1 MFERFTERARQ
12 VVVLA
17 QEEARILKHN
27 YIGTEHILLGL
38 LREEEGLAARVLES
52 LDITVE
58 RVRAQVVRIVGSGEE
73 VTSGQIPFT
82 PRAKKV
88 LELALR
94 EALSLGHN
102 YIGTEHILLGLVREN
117 EGVAARILLD
127 FDADSEKIRNE
138 VIRMLSG
145 PGGRQRSGSGSG
157 SGAQGEGKKSSKL
170 LDQFG
175 RNLTKLASEGK
186 LDPVVGRE
194 TEVER
199 IMQILSRRQKNNPVL
214 IGEPG
219 VGKTAVVEGLAQRIT
234 SGEVPELLKNKQI
247 YTLDLAALVAGSKYR
262 GEFEE
267 RLKKVMKEITQR
279 GDIILFIDE
288 LHNLVG
294 AGAAEGAIDAASILK
309 PALARGEL
317 QTIGATTL
325 DEYRK
330 YLERDSA
337 LERRFQQI
345 KVDQPSTEETVQV
358 LKGLRDRYEAH
369 HHVGITDEAL
379 EAAAEL
385 ADRYISDRFL
395 PDKAIDLIDEAA
407 SRARIKSMTAPP
419 VYKELEEEIET
430 TRRDKEAAIEAQEF
444 EKAANLRDSERQL
457 TNKKRD
463 LEEQWRSGESGE
475 RPEIGEEEIADI
487 VSMWTGI
494 PVFKLTEA
502 ETQKLIRMEDE
513 LHKRVIGQ
521 QAAIEA
527 VSKAIR
533 RSRAGLKD
541 PKRPTGSFIF
551 LGPSGVG
558 KTELGRTLAEFLFGD
573 EEAMVRI
580 DMSEYME
587 KHSVSRLVGSP
598 PGYIGYD
605 EGGQLTEAV
614 RRKPY
619 SVLLLDE
626 IEKAHPDVFNILLQ
640 ILEDGWLTDSQGRK
654 VDFRNTIIIMTSN
667 IGASEI
673 AKNTG
678 IGFTISDDE
687 GGVTYDDMKTR
698 IMGDL
703 KKVFRP
709 EFLNRIDEVIVFH
722 KLAKAEIREIVELLM
737 KRVRASLADRELS
750 LNLSDDA
757 ADLLVEKG
765 WDPSMG
771 ARPLRR
777 AIQRYIEDPLADLAL
792 SSNLRARLHRRGRP
806 RPLRRPGEGSRH
818 QGHQARA
825 QARGG
830 GCRRRGRAART
841 RPPRSRAPAA
851 TRTRRRCRTTP
862 RSCRTCRTLR
872 RSRRPATRTSRRRF
886 GLPAGRG
893 IGRPWP
899 GRGPSGVVLRSWP
912 GWRCAARP
920 RRSAAEPVFEKLKVP
935 TVGGAEINVEV
946 MRPAGKRVPVIL
958 TYSPYNTLNEGSGQN
973 LADDAIGQR
982 YLDRGTAARWPT
994 CSAPAA
1000 PRAAGTTA
1008 AGRAAVG
1015 RRRGE
1020 RPGREGLEQR
1030 PGGHDRRLLRR
1041 HHRHDDRGPRPRRA
1055 GPEGDRADRGHQP
1068 LVRLRLRRR
1077 RALPGQLR
1085 GADRRGL
1092 RHAAGVRL
1100 RLRPHAA
1107 QRPHRPQARWTRCW
1121 TAPTRAA
1128 PPSTRSRA
1136 TTARRTTTT
1145 SGPSATT
1152 AATRRDPRGRAGG
1165 QRLAGLQRQAGG
1177 GRGPVP
1183 RAARRAPQ
1191 AAVHVPGLAREPRCR
1206 ELAAAAGPLLRPHP
1220 AGQAQRHR
1228 ARARG
1233 AVRGPLGRLRQH
1245 RLHRRHGVAAAGHP

>member
-17 QEEARILKHN
+17 QEEARTLKHN

-145 PGGRQRSGSGSG
+145 PGSRQRGSG
-157 SGAQGEGKKSSKL
+157 SGAAGAPAGPGEGKKSSKL

-194 TEVER
+194 TEIER
-199 IMQILSRRQKNNPVL
+199 IMQILSRRTKNNPVL
-214 IGEPG
+214 VGEPG

-234 SGEVPELLKNKQI
+234 NADVPELLKGKQI

-317 QTIGATTL
+317 QTVGATTL
-325 DEYRK
+325 EEYRK

-337 LERRFQQI
+337 LERRFQKI
-345 KVDQPSTEETVQV
+345 TVDQPSTEETVQI
-358 LKGLRDRYEAH
+358 LKGLRDRYEQH
-369 HHVGITDEAL
+369 HKVNITDEAL
-379 EAAAEL
+379 GAAAEL

-407 SRARIKSMTAPP
+407 SRMRIKSMTSPP
-419 VYKELEEEIET
+419 VYRELEDEIEE
-430 TRRDKEAAIEAQEF
+430 TRRAKEAAIEAQEF
-444 EKAANLRDSERQL
+444 EKAANLRDKERRL
-457 TNKKRD
+457 TQRKRELAD
-463 LEEQWRSGESGE
+463 QWEAGDSTE
-475 RPEIGEEEIADI
+475 RPAIGEEEIADI

-502 ETQKLIRMEDE
+502 ETAKLRRMEEE

-521 QAAIEA
+521 HPAIE
-527 VSKAIR
+527 VISKAIR

-541 PKRPTGSFIF
+541 PKRPTGSFVF

-558 KTELGRTLAEFLFGD
+558 KTELARTLAEFLFGD
-573 EEAMVRI
+573 EDAMIRI

-587 KHSVSRLVGSP
+587 KHAVSRLVGSP

-640 ILEDGWLTDSQGRK
+640 ILEDGRLTDAQGRT
-654 VDFRNTIIIMTSN
+654 VDFRHAIVIMTSN

-673 AKNTG
+673 ARNTPL
-678 IGFTISDDE
+678 GFSVSDDE
-687 GGVTYDDMKTR
+687 TGISYDDMKTR
-698 IMGDL
+698 IMGEL

-709 EFLNRIDEVIVFH
+709 EFLNRIDDVIVFH
-722 KLAKAEIREIVELLM
+722 KLQREEIKQIVDLLLVRIRATLAE
-737 KRVRASLADRELS
+737 RELQ
-750 LNLSDDA
+750 LELSEA
-757 ADLLVEKG
+757 AKDLLVEKG

-777 AIQRYIEDPLADLAL
+777 AIQRYIEDPLADFVLRSELKPGATVMVDPVGEGDDRELAL
-792 SSNLRARLHRRGRP
+792 SLVGPDPERTPVGVGAEGGEASGDEGGEA
-806 RPLRRPGEGSRH
+806 PGEG
-818 QGHQARA
+818 
-825 QARGG
+825 
-830 GCRRRGRAART
+830 
-841 RPPRSRAPAA
+841 
-851 TRTRRRCRTTP
+851 
-862 RSCRTCRTLR
+862 
-872 RSRRPATRTSRRRF
+872 
-886 GLPAGRG
+886 AG
-893 IGRPWP
+893 
-899 GRGPSGVVLRSWP
+899 
-912 GWRCAARP
+912 
-920 RRSAAEPVFEKLKVP
+920 E
-935 TVGGAEINVEV
+935 
-946 MRPAGKRVPVIL
+946 
-958 TYSPYNTLNEGSGQN
+958 
-973 LADDAIGQR
+973 
-982 YLDRGTAARWPT
+982 
-994 CSAPAA
+994 
-1000 PRAAGTTA
+1000 
-1008 AGRAAVG
+1008 
-1015 RRRGE
+1015 
-1020 RPGREGLEQR
+1020 
-1030 PGGHDRRLLRR
+1030 
-1041 HHRHDDRGPRPRRA
+1041 
-1055 GPEGDRADRGHQP
+1055 
-1068 LVRLRLRRR
+1068 
-1077 RALPGQLR
+1077 
-1085 GADRRGL
+1085 
-1092 RHAAGVRL
+1092 
-1100 RLRPHAA
+1100 
-1107 QRPHRPQARWTRCW
+1107 
-1121 TAPTRAA
+1121 
-1128 PPSTRSRA
+1128 
-1136 TTARRTTTT
+1136 
-1145 SGPSATT
+1145 
-1152 AATRRDPRGRAGG
+1152 
-1165 QRLAGLQRQAGG
+1165 
-1177 GRGPVP
+1177 
-1183 RAARRAPQ
+1183 
-1191 AAVHVPGLAREPRCR
+1191 
-1206 ELAAAAGPLLRPHP
+1206 
-1220 AGQAQRHR
+1220 
-1228 ARARG
+1228 
-1233 AVRGPLGRLRQH
+1233 
-1245 RLHRRHGVAAAGHP
+1245 

>member
-17 QEEARILKHN
+17 QEEARTLKHN

-58 RVRAQVVRIVGSGEE
+58 RVRGQVVRIVGSGEE

-145 PGGRQRSGSGSG
+145 PSRQRG
-157 SGAQGEGKKSSKL
+157 GAATAGGPASAEGKKSSKL

-194 TEVER
+194 TEIER
-199 IMQILSRRQKNNPVL
+199 IMQILSRRTKNNPVL

-234 SGEVPELLKNKQI
+234 NSEVPELLKNKQI

-330 YLERDSA
+330 YLERDAA

-345 KVDQPSTEETVQV
+345 RVDEPSVEQTVEI
-358 LKGLRDRYEAH
+358 LKGLRDRYESH
-369 HHVGITDEAL
+369 HKVTITDEAL
-379 EAAAEL
+379 AAAGEL

-407 SRARIKSMTAPP
+407 SRMRIKSMTAPP
-419 VYKELEEEIET
+419 QNRELELEIET
-430 TRRDKEAAIEAQEF
+430 TRREKEAAIEAQEF
-444 EKAANLRDSERQL
+444 EKAANLRDKERRL
-457 TNKKRD
+457 TNKKRE
-463 LEEQWRSGESGE
+463 LEEQWEAGETGAE
-475 RPEIGEEEIADI
+475 RPSIGEEEIADI

-502 ETQKLIRMEDE
+502 ETAKLMRMEEE

-521 QAAIEA
+521 HPAIE
-527 VSKAIR
+527 VISKAIR

-541 PKRPTGSFIF
+541 PKRPTGSFVF

-558 KTELGRTLAEFLFGD
+558 KTELARTLAEFLFGD
-573 EEAMVRI
+573 EDAMTRI

-587 KHSVSRLVGSP
+587 KHAVSRLVGSP

-619 SVLLLDE
+619 CVLLLDE

-640 ILEDGWLTDSQGRK
+640 ILEDGRLTDSQGRT
-654 VDFRNTIIIMTSN
+654 VDFRHAIVIMTSN
-667 IGASEI
+667 IGAQEI
-673 AKNTG
+673 ARNTPL
-678 IGFTISDDE
+678 GFAVSDDE
-687 GGVTYDDMKTR
+687 TGISYEDMKNR
-698 IMGDL
+698 IMGEL

-709 EFLNRIDEVIVFH
+709 EFLNRIDDVIVFH
-722 KLAKAEIREIVELLM
+722 KLQRDEIKQIIELLLLRIRRSM
-737 KRVRASLADRELS
+737 AERELQ
-750 LNLSDDA
+750 L
-757 ADLLVEKG
+757 DLTDEAKDMLVEKG
-765 WDPSMG
+765 WDPAMG

-777 AIQRYIEDPLADLAL
+777 AIQRYIEDPLADFV
-792 SSNLRARLHRRGRP
+792 LR
-806 RPLRRPGEGSRH
+806 S
-818 QGHQARA
+818 Q
-825 QARGG
+825 
-830 GCRRRGRAART
+830 
-841 RPPRSRAPAA
+841 
-851 TRTRRRCRTTP
+851 
-862 RSCRTCRTLR
+862 
-872 RSRRPATRTSRRRF
+872 
-886 GLPAGRG
+886 LPAG
-893 IGRPWP
+893 
-899 GRGPSGVVLRSWP
+899 STVV
-912 GWRCAARP
+912 
-920 RRSAAEPVFEKLKVP
+920 VD
-935 TVGGAEINVEV
+935 
-946 MRPAGKRVPVIL
+946 PA
-958 TYSPYNTLNEGSGQN
+958 
-973 LADDAIGQR
+973 
-982 YLDRGTAARWPT
+982 
-994 CSAPAA
+994 
-1000 PRAAGTTA
+1000 
-1008 AGRAAVG
+1008 
-1015 RRRGE
+1015 
-1020 RPGREGLEQR
+1020 
-1030 PGGHDRRLLRR
+1030 
-1041 HHRHDDRGPRPRRA
+1041 
-1055 GPEGDRADRGHQP
+1055 PEGDEQEVKLTIVKPKKAKQP
-1068 LVRLRLRRR
+1068 V
-1077 RALPGQLR
+1077 A
-1085 GADRRGL
+1085 
-1092 RHAAGVRL
+1092 V
-1100 RLRPHAA
+1100 
-1107 QRPHRPQARWTRCW
+1107 
-1121 TAPTRAA
+1121 
-1128 PPSTRSRA
+1128 
-1136 TTARRTTTT
+1136 
-1145 SGPSATT
+1145 
-1152 AATRRDPRGRAGG
+1152 
-1165 QRLAGLQRQAGG
+1165 GG
-1177 GRGPVP
+1177 GSD
-1183 RAARRAPQ
+1183 
-1191 AAVHVPGLAREPRCR
+1191 EPS
-1206 ELAAAAGPLLRPHP
+1206 EPEASEDSEADKE
-1220 AGQAQRHR
+1220 
-1228 ARARG
+1228 
-1233 AVRGPLGRLRQH
+1233 
-1245 RLHRRHGVAAAGHP
+1245 

>member
-17 QEEARILKHN
+17 QEEARTLKHN

-145 PGGRQRSGSGSG
+145 PGGRRQGSGQGASAG
-157 SGAQGEGKKSSKL
+157 AGAGAGAGAQGGEGKKSSKL

-175 RNLTKLASEGK
+175 RNLTKLAADGK

-194 TEVER
+194 TEIER
-199 IMQILSRRQKNNPVL
+199 IMQILSRRTKNNPVL

-234 SGEVPELLKNKQI
+234 NADVPELLKGKQI

-317 QTIGATTL
+317 QTVGATTL

-337 LERRFQQI
+337 LERRFAQI
-345 KVDQPSTEETVQV
+345 RVDQPSPEDTVRI
-358 LKGLRDRYEAH
+358 LEGLRERYEQH
-369 HHVGITDEAL
+369 HRVTIRDDAL

-407 SRARIKSMTAPP
+407 SRARIKAMTAPP
-419 VYKELEEEIET
+419 VYRDLEDEIEQ

-444 EKAANLRDSERQL
+444 EKAANLRDKERQL
-457 TNKKRD
+457 TNKKRE

-502 ETQKLIRMEDE
+502 ETKKLMRMEEE

-521 QAAIEA
+521 DAAIEA

-558 KTELGRTLAEFLFGD
+558 KTGLARTLAEFLFGD

-598 PGYIGYD
+598 PGYIGY
-605 EGGQLTEAV
+605 
-614 RRKPY
+614 
-619 SVLLLDE
+619 
-626 IEKAHPDVFNILLQ
+626 
-640 ILEDGWLTDSQGRK
+640 
-654 VDFRNTIIIMTSN
+654 
-667 IGASEI
+667 
-673 AKNTG
+673 
-678 IGFTISDDE
+678 
-687 GGVTYDDMKTR
+687 
-698 IMGDL
+698 
-703 KKVFRP
+703 
-709 EFLNRIDEVIVFH
+709 
-722 KLAKAEIREIVELLM
+722 
-737 KRVRASLADRELS
+737 
-750 LNLSDDA
+750 
-757 ADLLVEKG
+757 
-765 WDPSMG
+765 
-771 ARPLRR
+771 
-777 AIQRYIEDPLADLAL
+777 
-792 SSNLRARLHRRGRP
+792 
-806 RPLRRPGEGSRH
+806 
-818 QGHQARA
+818 
-825 QARGG
+825 
-830 GCRRRGRAART
+830 
-841 RPPRSRAPAA
+841 
-851 TRTRRRCRTTP
+851 
-862 RSCRTCRTLR
+862 
-872 RSRRPATRTSRRRF
+872 
-886 GLPAGRG
+886 
-893 IGRPWP
+893 
-899 GRGPSGVVLRSWP
+899 
-912 GWRCAARP
+912 
-920 RRSAAEPVFEKLKVP
+920 
-935 TVGGAEINVEV
+935 
-946 MRPAGKRVPVIL
+946 
-958 TYSPYNTLNEGSGQN
+958 
-973 LADDAIGQR
+973 
-982 YLDRGTAARWPT
+982 
-994 CSAPAA
+994 
-1000 PRAAGTTA
+1000 
-1008 AGRAAVG
+1008 
-1015 RRRGE
+1015 
-1020 RPGREGLEQR
+1020 
-1030 PGGHDRRLLRR
+1030 
-1041 HHRHDDRGPRPRRA
+1041 
-1055 GPEGDRADRGHQP
+1055 
-1068 LVRLRLRRR
+1068 
-1077 RALPGQLR
+1077 
-1085 GADRRGL
+1085 
-1092 RHAAGVRL
+1092 
-1100 RLRPHAA
+1100 
-1107 QRPHRPQARWTRCW
+1107 
-1121 TAPTRAA
+1121 
-1128 PPSTRSRA
+1128 
-1136 TTARRTTTT
+1136 
-1145 SGPSATT
+1145 
-1152 AATRRDPRGRAGG
+1152 
-1165 QRLAGLQRQAGG
+1165 
-1177 GRGPVP
+1177 
-1183 RAARRAPQ
+1183 
-1191 AAVHVPGLAREPRCR
+1191 
-1206 ELAAAAGPLLRPHP
+1206 
-1220 AGQAQRHR
+1220 
-1228 ARARG
+1228 
-1233 AVRGPLGRLRQH
+1233 
-1245 RLHRRHGVAAAGHP
+1245 

>member
-1 MFERFTERARQ
+1 

-17 QEEARILKHN
+17 QEEARTLKHN

-145 PGGRQRSGSGSG
+145 PGGRRQGGQSG
-157 SGAQGEGKKSSKL
+157 SGAAAGGPQGEGKKSSKL

-175 RNLTKLASEGK
+175 RNLTKLAAEGK

-194 TEVER
+194 NEVER

-234 SGEVPELLKNKQI
+234 NADVPELLKNKQI

-330 YLERDSA
+330 YLERDAA

-345 KVDQPSTEETVQV
+345 RVDPPSIEETVQI

-369 HHVGITDEAL
+369 HKVQITDESL

-385 ADRYISDRFL
+385 ADRYISDRVL

-407 SRARIKSMTAPP
+407 ARMRIKSMTSPP
-419 VYKELEEEIET
+419 VYRELEDEIES
-430 TRRDKEAAIEAQEF
+430 TRRAKEAAIEAQEF
-444 EKAANLRDSERQL
+444 EKAASLRDTER
-457 TNKKRD
+457 R
-463 LEEQWRSGESGE
+463 
-475 RPEIGEEEIADI
+475 
-487 VSMWTGI
+487 
-494 PVFKLTEA
+494 LTEQEA
-502 ETQKLIRMEDE
+502 RARGALGVRRGRPSARRSARRRSPTSSRCGPASRLQAHRGRDRRSSCAWRRSSTSASSGSTPRLE
-513 LHKRVIGQ
+513 VI
-521 QAAIEA
+521 
-527 VSKAIR
+527 SKAMR

-558 KTELGRTLAEFLFGD
+558 KTELARTLAEFLFGD
-573 EEAMVRI
+573 EDSMVRI

-587 KHSVSRLVGSP
+587 KHAVSRLVGSP

-640 ILEDGWLTDSQGRK
+640 ILEDGRLTDAQGRT
-654 VDFRNTIIIMTSN
+654 VDFRHCIVIMTSN

-673 AKNTG
+673 ARNTPL
-678 IGFTISDDE
+678 GFAVTEDDT
-687 GGVTYDDMKTR
+687 GVSYDDMKGR
-698 IMGDL
+698 IMGEL

-709 EFLNRIDEVIVFH
+709 EFLNRIDDVIVFH
-722 KLAKAEIREIVELLM
+722 KLQKDEIKQIIDLLLLRIRESMAE
-737 KRVRASLADRELS
+737 RELQ
-750 LNLSDDA
+750 LELSEPA
-757 ADLLVEKG
+757 RDLLVEKG

-777 AIQRYIEDPLADLAL
+777 AIQRYIEDPLAD
-792 SSNLRARLHRRGRP
+792 
-806 RPLRRPGEGSRH
+806 
-818 QGHQARA
+818 
-825 QARGG
+825 
-830 GCRRRGRAART
+830 
-841 RPPRSRAPAA
+841 
-851 TRTRRRCRTTP
+851 
-862 RSCRTCRTLR
+862 
-872 RSRRPATRTSRRRF
+872 F
-886 GLPAGRG
+886 
-893 IGRPWP
+893 
-899 GRGPSGVVLRSWP
+899 VLRSQLQP
-912 GWRCAARP
+912 GATVMVDAVP
-920 RRSAAEPVFEKLKVP
+920 EPEPGGADDGADPIRLSIIQPKKVP
-935 TVGGAEINVEV
+935 AVVGGGDAEGEAEHV
-946 MRPAGKRVPVIL
+946 
-958 TYSPYNTLNEGSGQN
+958 
-973 LADDAIGQR
+973 DDAPAEGEPP
-982 YLDRGTAARWPT
+982 AE
-994 CSAPAA
+994 SA
-1000 PRAAGTTA
+1000 
-1008 AGRAAVG
+1008 
-1015 RRRGE
+1015 E
-1020 RPGREGLEQR
+1020 
-1030 PGGHDRRLLRR
+1030 
-1041 HHRHDDRGPRPRRA
+1041 
-1055 GPEGDRADRGHQP
+1055 
-1068 LVRLRLRRR
+1068 
-1077 RALPGQLR
+1077 
-1085 GADRRGL
+1085 
-1092 RHAAGVRL
+1092 
-1100 RLRPHAA
+1100 
-1107 QRPHRPQARWTRCW
+1107 
-1121 TAPTRAA
+1121 
-1128 PPSTRSRA
+1128 
-1136 TTARRTTTT
+1136 
-1145 SGPSATT
+1145 
-1152 AATRRDPRGRAGG
+1152 
-1165 QRLAGLQRQAGG
+1165 
-1177 GRGPVP
+1177 
-1183 RAARRAPQ
+1183 
-1191 AAVHVPGLAREPRCR
+1191 
-1206 ELAAAAGPLLRPHP
+1206 
-1220 AGQAQRHR
+1220 
-1228 ARARG
+1228 
-1233 AVRGPLGRLRQH
+1233 
-1245 RLHRRHGVAAAGHP
+1245 